1 MKSERC
7 LPNTIPMAIQWHD
20 GMALSPQHFQE
31 MSRRAERLLDYHFDL
46 STPFHHGVNQ
56 VELDEARLPG
66 GMFSVRRIEAV
77 MPDNTI
83 VYYGHGLDSPKSSLE
98 LDLRPH
104 ADSMRAGPAM
114 ISLVVPRVFDGPA
127 AGPLGRYDSVDGP
140 EVADE
145 NTGGDKLVIP
155 RLVPK
160 AHLVVGDVA
169 PKYIGMPL
177 ARVKCEGETFSL
189 DRSYIPPTLMV
200 LQGSPLFKICDEL
213 AARLRNKAS
222 RVADRMGQLSLSTDT
237 DLVYAMRSQITAL
250 MAALPPFEVILR
262 THRAHPFQLYVA
274 LSSITASVSALSKN
288 LIPSDLPAYD
298 HDEIGMV
305 FDKAISDI
313 EAIIKAG
320 IIESFRPYPFRFS
333 GERFQLT
340 FLREWVGKT
349 LVLGVKCQR
358 GKDKEVWSWMDDAL
372 IGSAT
377 RMDAMQASRVIG
389 VDRMRVDKSG
399 ELVSTA
405 DTFLFEIPQNDRLA
419 RYIEPDVLLQAFNTK
434 DHPGKLRPHEL
445 VLYVKMA
452 AE

>member
-1 MKSERC
+1 MKTERC
-7 LPNTIPMAIQWHD
+7 LPHSIPMSIQWHD
-20 GMALSPQHFQE
+20 GMPLSPQHFQE
-31 MSRRAERLLDYHFDL
+31 LARRGERLLDYHCDL
-46 STPFHHGVNQ
+46 LTPYHHGVNR

-66 GMFSVRRIEAV
+66 GSFVVRKLEAV

-83 VYYGHGLDSPKSSLE
+83 VYYGYGLDSPKTNLE
-98 LDLRPH
+98 LDLRPF
-104 ADSMRAGPAM
+104 ADSMRASPAM

-127 AGPLGRYDSVDGP
+127 AGPLGRFDSVNGP

-160 AHLVVGDVA
+160 AHLIVGDVP

-189 DRSYIPPTLMV
+189 DRSYIPPLLMV
-200 LQGSPLFKICDEL
+200 TGGSPLYKLCEEL

-237 DLVYAMRSQITAL
+237 DLVYAMRSQIMAL

-262 THRAHPFQLYVA
+262 TQSAHPFHLYLA

-288 LIPSDLPAYD
+288 LIPPDLQAYD
-298 HDEIGMV
+298 HDEIGAV
-305 FDKAISDI
+305 FRKAIGDI
-313 EAIIKAG
+313 DAIIKAG
-320 IIESFRPYPFRFS
+320 IIENFRPYPFRFS
-333 GERFQLT
+333 EERFQLT
-340 FLREWVGKT
+340 FLREWIGKT

-358 GKDKEVWSWMDDAL
+358 GKDKEVWSWIDDAL

-389 VDRMRVDKSG
+389 VDRIRVDKSG

-405 DTFLFEIPQNDRLA
+405 DTFLFEIPLNDKVQ